1 MDHEDAVK
9 TAAVER
15 YLLGEMPAP
24 ERDAFEEHY
33 FSCAV
38 CGEEVR
44 AGAVLAAAMPDAL
57 RDPAPPRTAFR
68 LWWWLTPQL
77 AATACAALLLAGV
90 VVYQNV
96 AVIPALL
103 APQSAAAMITLDG
116 QTRAAGPKVAASDPL
131 VFQMALDGLG
141 PVSRVRVEL
150 DAASGRKV
158 REGELAAPAAGQPL
172 AFFFPGSLDP
182 GHYRVIIREAPAGKE
197 IAQSGFEVVK

>member
-1 MDHEDAVK
+1 MDHEQAVK

-15 YLLGEMPAP
+15 YLLGEMAPP

-38 CGEEVR
+38 CAEEVR
-44 AGAVLAAAMPDAL
+44 AAAVLTAGMPAALQEKVPQ
-57 RDPAPPRTAFR
+57 RVGFR

-77 AATACAALLLAGV
+77 AATACAALLLAAV
-90 VVYQNV
+90 VAYQNV

-103 APQSAAAMITLDG
+103 APRSANGIITLDG
-116 QTRAAGPKVAASDPL
+116 LTRAAGPKVAASDPL

-150 DAASGRKV
+150 DAASGRQV
-158 REGELAAPAAGQPL
+158 RAGEMAAPAAGQPL
-172 AFFFPGSLDP
+172 EFFFPGSLDP
-182 GHYRVIIREAPAGKE
+182 GHYRVVVREVPAGRE
-197 IAQSGFEVVK
+197 IARSGFEVVK